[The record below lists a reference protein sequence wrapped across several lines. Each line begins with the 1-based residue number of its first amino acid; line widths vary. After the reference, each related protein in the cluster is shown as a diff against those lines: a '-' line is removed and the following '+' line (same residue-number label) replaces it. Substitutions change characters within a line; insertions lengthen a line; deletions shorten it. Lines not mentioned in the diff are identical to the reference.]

1 MNPFDILVPCIKI
14 SRSELLFEQYIMALN
29 LDKYEI
35 EVRNDDAIKRNQRF
49 FDFIQQTVNRLNG
62 LYLRERCFLIYV
74 IMKNLLREK
83 SAADIE
89 KLNRKKEGKKK
100 KGRYI

>member
-1 MNPFDILVPCIKI
+1 MNPFDILVPCINI

-49 FDFIQQTVNRLNG
+49 FDFIQQTFNSLNG
-62 LYLRERCFLIYV
+62 IYLHEKCVLIDT
-74 IMKNLLREK
+74 IMK
-83 SAADIE
+83 DQ
-89 KLNRKKEGKKK
+89 
-100 KGRYI
+100 